1 MRARS
6 LTRAILVE
14 VIVDCA
20 VYEHG
25 RRRAGELPLED
36 ACEASRRR
44 DAFVWL
50 GLYEPSEQEFDAVRR
65 EFDLHELAVEDAINA
80 HQRPKL
86 EAYDDSLFVVLKPA
100 RYLEAE
106 RDVEF
111 GEILIFLG
119 DGFIITVRHGEAALH
134 EARLHVEERPE
145 LLECGPGAALY
156 AIVDRIVDDYQ
167 PVIAAL
173 DHEID
178 ALERE
183 VFSHSPTNPAEAI
196 YKLKRDVL
204 ELHAAIAP
212 LAEPLDRL
220 ARGRHELIHEDIRTY
235 FRDVHDHLLRIIG
248 QVESYRDLLTSVLAA
263 NLSQVTVRQNED
275 MRRISAWAAIIAVP
289 TLIAGIYGMNFSHM
303 PELHWTFG
311 YPIALVTIAVA
322 ALVLYRYFHRIG
334 WL

>member
-1 MRARS
+1 
-6 LTRAILVE
+6 

-20 VYEHG
+20 VYENG
-25 RRRAGELPLED
+25 RRQAGELALED

-44 DAFVWL
+44 DSFVWL
-50 GLYEPSEQEFDAVRR
+50 GLYEPSADEFDAVRR
-65 EFDLHELAVEDAINA
+65 EFDLHELAVEDAIHA

-86 EAYDDSLFVVLKPA
+86 EVYDDTLLVVLKPA
-100 RYLEAE
+100 RYVADRREIEL
-106 RDVEF
+106 

-134 EARLHVEERPE
+134 EVRLRLEERPE

-156 AIVDRIVDDYQ
+156 AIVDRIVDDYE

-173 DHEID
+173 DHEVD
-178 ALERE
+178 AVERE
-183 VFSHSPTNPAEAI
+183 VFSHSGTNPAEAI
-196 YKLKRDVL
+196 YNLKREVL
-204 ELHAAIAP
+204 ELHAAVAP
-212 LAEPLDRL
+212 LASPLDRL
-220 ARGRHELIHEDIRTY
+220 ARGHHELIQEDVRAY
-235 FRDVHDHLLRIIG
+235 FRDVHDHLLRAIA

-289 TLIAGIYGMNFSHM
+289 TLIAGIYGMNFQHM
-303 PELHWTFG
+303 PELHWAMG
-311 YPIALVTIAVA
+311 YPLALATIAA
-322 ALVLYRYFHRIG
+322 SCILLYRYFRKIG

>member
-1 MRARS
+1 MRARP

-20 VYEHG
+20 VYEKG
-25 RRRAGELPLED
+25 RRRTGELALGE
-36 ACEASRRR
+36 AFEASRRS

-65 EFDLHELAVEDAINA
+65 EFDLHELAVEDAVKA

-86 EAYDDSLFVVLKPA
+86 EVYDDSFLMVLKPA
-100 RYLEAE
+100 RYLHPE
-106 RDVEF
+106 RMVEF
-111 GEILIFLG
+111 GEILIFIG

-134 EARLHVEERPE
+134 EVRLRVEERPE

-167 PVIAAL
+167 PVIDAL
-173 DHEID
+173 DHEVD
-178 ALERE
+178 AVERE
-183 VFSHSPTNPAEAI
+183 VFSHAATNPAEAI
-196 YKLKRDVL
+196 YKLKREVL

-220 ARGRHELIHEDIRTY
+220 ARGRHELIHEEIRTY
-235 FRDVHDHLLRIIG
+235 FRDVHDHLLRVIE

-275 MRRISAWAAIIAVP
+275 MRKISAWAAIIAVP

-311 YPIALVTIAVA
+311 YPVALATIAMA
-322 ALVLYRYFHRIG
+322 SLLLYRYFRRIG

>member
-1 MRARS
+1 MRARAV
-6 LTRAILVE
+6 TRAILVE

-20 VYEHG
+20 VYEQG
-25 RRRAGELPLED
+25 RRRAGELALRD
-36 ACEASRRR
+36 ACEASRRQ

-50 GLYEPSEQEFDAVRR
+50 GLYEPSEEEFDSVRR

-100 RYLEAE
+100 RYLADE
-106 RDVEF
+106 RMVEF

-134 EARLHVEERPE
+134 EVRLRVEERPE

-173 DHEID
+173 DHEVD
-178 ALERE
+178 AVERQ
-183 VFSHSPTNPAEAI
+183 VFSHEGGNPAEAI
-196 YKLKRDVL
+196 YKLKREVL

-212 LAEPLDRL
+212 LAEPIDRL
-220 ARGRHELIHEDIRTY
+220 ARGRHELIHEEIRAY
-235 FRDVHDHLLRIIG
+235 FRDVHDHLLRVIA

-311 YPIALVTIAVA
+311 YPVALATIAA
-322 ALVLYRYFHRIG
+322 ASFFLYRYFRRIG

>member
-20 VYEHG
+20 VYERG

-119 DGFIITVRHGEAALH
+119 NGFIITVRHGEAALH

-289 TLIAGIYGMNFSHM
+289 TLIAGIYGMNFAHM